1 MKFLYVAELVGKA
14 GIYALKQALPI
25 IKKERAVDFTLVCA
39 DGATGGGGLGRNHAA
54 YIHKLGADAIST
66 GECCFYKKDL
76 VEHWAALPYVLRPHN
91 LGSPGRGIPGL
102 GWRIFKTGGEQRA
115 AVLVLL
121 GSNFNRIRENNPF
134 EGLEELLQKLRAE
147 TPQII
152 VDFHSWASGEKWTF
166 FTAADGLCSAVIG
179 SHNRVQ
185 TADARI
191 LPGGS
196 AVICDAGR
204 TGSTESVGGAD
215 IAERINEYL
224 TGIPNWT
231 KEAWERPELQGVLVE
246 TDPQG
251 RALGIEPLR
260 FPVTPAKI

>member
-1 MKFLYVAELVGKA
+1 VRFLYVAELVGKA
-14 GIYALKQALPI
+14 GIYVLKRALPALK
-25 IKKERAVDFTLVCA
+25 KEWAVDFTLVCA

-76 VEHWAALPYVLRPHN
+76 VENWASLPYVLRPHN
-91 LGSPGRGIPGL
+91 LGSPASGVPGM
-102 GWRIFKTGGEQRA
+102 GWRIFKAGAGRA

-134 EGLEELLQKLRAE
+134 EGLEELLQRLRSE
-147 TPQII
+147 TPHVI
-152 VDFHSWASGEKWTF
+152 VDFHSWASGEKRTLCI
-166 FTAADGLCSAVIG
+166 AADGLCSAVIG

-185 TADARI
+185 TADAHI

-204 TGSTESVGGAD
+204 TGSAESVGGTD
-215 IAERINEYL
+215 ITGRIGEYL
-224 TGIPNWT
+224 TGIPDWT
-231 KEAWERPELQGVLVE
+231 REAWEKPELQGVFVE
-246 TDPQG
+246 TDPRG
-251 RALGIEPLR
+251 RALCIER
-260 FPVTPAKI
+260 IRVPVPST